1 MQTAYRGN
9 DMKIKL
15 IKTEE
20 DFNNALSRL
29 DQIFDAPS
37 GSKESD
43 EADLLALLIEDYENQ
58 HYPIDAP
65 DPIC

>member
-1 MQTAYRGN
+1 MN
-9 DMKIKL
+9 IKL

-20 DFNNALSRL
+20 EFNNALIRL
-29 DQIFDAPS
+29 DQIFDAPL

-43 EADLLALLIEDYENQ
+43 EAHLLALLIEDYENQ